1 MKKLTLCSEEK
12 QILIEAVKMYIET
25 DKPNKDTAEILLM
38 ALRIK

>member
-12 QILIEAVKMYIET
+12 QILIEAVELYMET

-38 ALRIK
+38 AIRRK